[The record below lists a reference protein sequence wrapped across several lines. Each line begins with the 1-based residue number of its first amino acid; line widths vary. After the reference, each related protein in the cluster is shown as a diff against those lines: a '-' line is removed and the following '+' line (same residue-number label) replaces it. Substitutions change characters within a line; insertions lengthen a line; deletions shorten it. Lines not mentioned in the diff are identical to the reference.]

1 MKISRLLAVCLA
13 AILLAG
19 SAQSADTFTVSESQ
33 IADPKAVFA
42 TVESVKTVPARARI
56 GGTIAALSVKEGD
69 RVTPG
74 QVIATVG
81 DDKLVAQLRA
91 IEAQAAKAKQDLERA
106 EDLAR
111 RGVMPRAQLDAARAA
126 NSVAQSQLRAQQQQ
140 LAEGEVLAPS
150 DGRILSVPVTAG
162 SVVLPGDPIAVIAAE
177 DYLLRLRLPERHA
190 RYLKAGD
197 EIQLAARG
205 KPATIGRIR
214 LVYPQIENGRI
225 TADAEIAGLG
235 DYFVGERV
243 RVIIASA
250 PRMAFLV
257 PARFVATR
265 FGVDYV
271 RVQQAGHAIE
281 TPVQRGDVIAIK
293 DSDER
298 LELLSGVRTGD
309 ILVLP

>member
-1 MKISRLLAVCLA
+1 MKISPLLSVCLA
-13 AILLAG
+13 AVLLAG
-19 SAQSADTFTVSESQ
+19 AAQSADTFTVSESQ

-197 EIQLAARG
+197 EVQLAAQG

-225 TADAEIAGLG
+225 VADAEIDGLG

-250 PRMAFLV
+250 PRIAFLV

-271 RVQQAGHAIE
+271 RVQQAGGAME
-281 TPVQRGDVIAIK
+281 APVQRGDVIALQG
-293 DSDER
+293 SDER
-298 LELLSGVRTGD
+298 LELLSGVRAGD
-309 ILVLP
+309 ILVQP